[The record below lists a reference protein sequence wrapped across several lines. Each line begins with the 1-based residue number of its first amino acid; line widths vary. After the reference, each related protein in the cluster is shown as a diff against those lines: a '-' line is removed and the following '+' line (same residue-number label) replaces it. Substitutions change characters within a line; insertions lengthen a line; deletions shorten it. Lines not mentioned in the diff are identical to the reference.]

1 MCGPLGW
8 KLLGTPVAG
17 NAAFHGTPQGSF
29 FVREIGAR
37 DRWGRRM
44 FTLLDAEIVNAVVL
58 KVYRSQDTDKR
69 ASRLA
74 GEDERRAPV
83 ARVHRGV
90 PPAVSAQC

>member
-1 MCGPLGW
+1 
-8 KLLGTPVAG
+8 
-17 NAAFHGTPQGSF
+17 
-29 FVREIGAR
+29 
-37 DRWGRRM
+37 M